1 MDFQA
6 IDLSL
11 NNFTKDDKAIIDNI
25 LSSVK
30 TSVTPFS
37 TLTSQGLLALVDAH
51 KAEHGTSIGYIKDG
65 YGNILGIAGLH
76 FQPEAALYEIV
87 TIILPEFKDR
97 TVYIVEHLVFDAFS
111 NLSMDKIFARTPVN
125 TTDYEPLKENGFVC
139 LGERAFAEGGRT
151 HLWNYYE
158 LENEA
163 NLVSADEAGESHVT
177 SDWDS
182 LF

>member
-11 NNFTKDDKAIIDNI
+11 NNFTKHDKAIIDNI

-37 TLTSQGLLALVDAH
+37 TLTSEELFTLVAAH
-51 KAEHGTSIGYIKDG
+51 KSEHGISIGYIKDG

-76 FQPEAALYEIV
+76 YQPEVAIYEAV

-97 TVYIVEHLVFDAFS
+97 TAYVIEHLVFNAFS
-111 NLSMDKIFARTPVN
+111 ILSMDKIFARTPVS

-139 LGERAFAEGGRT
+139 LGERAFAEDDRT

-158 LENEA
+158 LENDA
-163 NLVSADEAGESHVT
+163 NLVSADGAGESHIAN
-177 SDWDS
+177 DWDN